1 MRSLPVPVFV
11 VLGVAAIL
19 ATSANAATVTSEKGE
34 LLVNRG
40 SGYKPV
46 RQPTEAAVGDRV
58 LARPN
63 SSGRIEYPDGCVV
76 KVSPGAIFTVVAK
89 SPCVSG
95 GYHIE
100 TQASTTSQPP
110 PGIGNDVVP
119 FLGVLSVPVGMML
132 LPQSDKAASP

>member
-1 MRSLPVPVFV
+1 MRSLPVLIA
-11 VLGVAAIL
+11 LGTAVIL
-19 ATSANAATVTSEKGE
+19 ATSSNAATVTSEKGE

-46 RQPTEAAVGDRV
+46 RQPTEAAAGDRV
-58 LARPN
+58 LARPS

-89 SPCVSG
+89 SPCVPG
-95 GYHIE
+95 GHHIE
-100 TQASTTSQPP
+100 TAASPSGQQTP
-110 PGIGNDVVP
+110 PGGGNDVLP